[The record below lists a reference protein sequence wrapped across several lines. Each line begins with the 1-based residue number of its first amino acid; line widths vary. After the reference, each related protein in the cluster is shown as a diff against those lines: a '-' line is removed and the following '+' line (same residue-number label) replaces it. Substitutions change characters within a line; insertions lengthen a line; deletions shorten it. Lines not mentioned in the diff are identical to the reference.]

1 MVSFLIMTMLCKN
14 EDIRLKVKGVLQV
27 ILSIQC
33 LYTFHSLNSI
43 IYDVLLVRFRRFTTE
58 PKILHH

>member
-1 MVSFLIMTMLCKN
+1 MVSFLIMTTLCKN

-27 ILSIQC
+27 ILSNQC

-43 IYDVLLVRFRRFTTE
+43 IYDALLVRFRRFRTE
-58 PKILHH
+58 SKILHH